1 MDPNQPSNQM
11 NSAGPRR
18 SVDGVRRTS
27 GPVAQPRPVAPAAAP
42 AAAPGATTASQPPKT
57 SRRQAKKA
65 TKQANKAAKKANKQ
79 AAKQAKRQPVALP
92 VAQPAMDPIPAK
104 SSSGLKVFF
113 QTVLAIVVILAVAM
127 TIVVLYV
134 RYYQ

>member
-1 MDPNQPSNQM
+1 MDPNQPSNQI
-11 NSAGPRR
+11 SPAGPRR

-27 GPVAQPRPVAPAAAP
+27 GPVAQPRPVAAPVAAP
-42 AAAPGATTASQPPKT
+42 AAPVAPKPPKT

-79 AAKQAKRQPVALP
+79 AAKDAKRQPVALP
-92 VAQPAMDPIPAK
+92 VAQPAAESIPAK

>member
-1 MDPNQPSNQM
+1 MDPNQPSSQPNPT
-11 NSAGPRR
+11 GPRR

-27 GPVAQPRPVAPAAAP
+27 GPVTQPRPASPVNASAATSAPK
-42 AAAPGATTASQPPKT
+42 PPKT
-57 SRRQAKKA
+57 SRRQEKKTLKQTKKQ
-65 TKQANKAAKKANKQ
+65 TKQANKQ
-79 AAKQAKRQPVALP
+79 LAKQAKRQPTALP
-92 VAQPAMDPIPAK
+92 VAQVSVEPIPAK
-104 SSSGLKVFF
+104 SSSSLKVFF